1 MKKLASILLIFIF
14 SFVMAFSQTSKPIP
28 KVSEK
33 DTLTI
38 NVISESPKIKMASD
52 NLSSQLA
59 KNVENQTVVS
69 NELSASIRH
78 VSDAILSYLQ
88 YSQTNPSSPPIQSVV
103 LNAYG
108 FTEERIGQVVKRQN
122 RIRLLFYFFTSMY
135 LFVLLAFAVNI
146 KKANGFPGLLSVL
159 ILKET
164 IRGIILFFALYMLT
178 TLLVNPQYYDIV
190 VLSKLLL

>member
-1 MKKLASILLIFIF
+1 
-14 SFVMAFSQTSKPIP
+14 MAFSQTSKPIP